1 MRAEGEELAGDGA
14 GELAAAEE
22 VVVVGAAD
30 APSDA
35 RAELAGF

>member
-1 MRAEGEELAGDGA
+1 VAGLGA
-14 GELAAAEE
+14 GELAAEE